1 MGEFELPPKDNGT
14 DQSRKEVSWSATPK
28 ENEQET
34 VEIRKMPIEYKLAN
48 HLSVKTV
55 MKETHTMFKAIDKDF
70 LLVSKG
76 DSTERHI
83 CHPII

>member
-1 MGEFELPPKDNGT
+1 
-14 DQSRKEVSWSATPK
+14 
-28 ENEQET
+28 
-34 VEIRKMPIEYKLAN
+34 MPIEYKLAN